1 MFVLNIESSCLDLLK
16 GKLIRVFCQGYTG
29 IEGLFLSG
37 LVLDEAYED
46 SGHSLDFYRSFNQ
59 SHNDAKKYFADVSE
73 LNLQDFGLCTEL
85 FWGNPEDINL
95 YLEMTGDT
103 DGVVALDSE
112 GNYRA
117 FCPDSVDGR
126 MWIAP
131 ACRTNVS
138 QCIPC
143 ITTSFGW
150 GLHFLMQQLL
160 GLQRISVPRV
170 GLKTGTVR
178 GIHGTCFEV
187 QD

>member
-1 MFVLNIESSCLDLLK
+1 M
-16 GKLIRVFCQGYTG
+16 
-29 IEGLFLSG
+29 
-37 LVLDEAYED
+37 DEAYED
-46 SGHSLDFYRSFNQ
+46 LGLSLEYYRSYNK
-59 SHNDAKKYFADVSE
+59 SHHNAKKYFADVSE
-73 LNLQDFGLCTEL
+73 LNFQDFRSCTEQV
-85 FWGNPEDINL
+85 WATHTAINL
-95 YLEMTGDT
+95 YLEVTGDT
-103 DGVVALDSE
+103 DGVVPLDNE
-112 GNYRA
+112 GNYRV

-170 GLKTGTVR
+170 GLKTER
-178 GIHGTCFEV
+178 GSWYS
-187 QD
+187 QNML